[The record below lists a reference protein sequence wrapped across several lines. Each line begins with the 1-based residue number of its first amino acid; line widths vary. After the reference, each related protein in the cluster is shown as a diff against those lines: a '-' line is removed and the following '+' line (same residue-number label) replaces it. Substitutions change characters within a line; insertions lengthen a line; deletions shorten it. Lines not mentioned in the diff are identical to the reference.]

1 MRISDWSSDV
11 CSSDLSVFAMDFLAL
26 NPDLIGSFDRIIMN
40 PPFDRGRDIDHVNHA
55 IEFLAPGGILVAI
68 MSAGTEFK
76 SDAKAAAFHAKIER
90 YRARFR
96 DLDPGSFAS
105 VGTMVNTVV
114 LTPRT
119 PMRSEEP
126 QSQLQPLKP

>member
-1 MRISDWSSDV
+1 
-11 CSSDLSVFAMDFLAL
+11 MDFLAL
-26 NPDLIGSFDRIIMN
+26 TPDLIGSFDRIIMN

-114 LTPRT
+114 LTLRK
-119 PMRSEEP
+119 PMRSEERRVGKE
-126 QSQLQPLKP
+126 SVSTCRSRW